1 MKRALIISVIAFV
14 IGAAAGMLLSR
25 HCLAPDREKTTQT
38 DTLYL
43 RDTNIYNFPDMVSEV
58 VVANETVVIEDSL
71 IIVEDSLCALPM
83 QQRHYKGEDYE
94 AWVSGYRPRLDS
106 LWTFPQTR
114 YITKTIFVD
123 SRKCN
128 TVALE
133 TAASWCGSA
142 SLTLSLE
149 YTREWKRIY
158 IGGSAGYDL
167 IAKTP
172 YIGINAGIPIYSW

>member
-1 MKRALIISVIAFV
+1 MKKALIISVIAFV
-14 IGAAAGMLLSR
+14 TGAAAGMLLSR
-25 HCLAPDREKTTQT
+25 HYFVPDREKTAQT
-38 DTLYL
+38 DTIYL
-43 RDTNIYNFPDMVSEV
+43 RDTNIYNFPDMVSEIT
-58 VVANETVVIEDSL
+58 VANETVVVEDSL
-71 IIVEDSLCALPM
+71 IIVEDSLRVLPM

-106 LWTFPQTR
+106 VWTFPQTK

-133 TAASWCGSA
+133 SVASWCGSA

-149 YTREWKRIY
+149 YTREWKRFY

-172 YIGINAGIPIYSW
+172 YIGIKAGIPIYSW

>member
-1 MKRALIISVIAFV
+1 MKKALIISVIAFV
-14 IGAAAGMLLSR
+14 TGAAAGMLLSR
-25 HCLAPDREKTTQT
+25 HYFVPDREKTAQT

-43 RDTNIYNFPDMVSEV
+43 RDTNIYNYPDMVSEIT
-58 VVANETVVIEDSL
+58 VANETVVIEDSL
-71 IIVEDSLCALPM
+71 IIVEDSLRALPV
-83 QQRHYKGEDYE
+83 QQRHYKGDDYE

-114 YITKTIFVD
+114 IIFAD

-133 TAASWCGSA
+133 SAASWCGSA
-142 SLTLSLE
+142 SLTFSLE
-149 YTREWKRIY
+149 YTREWKRFY
-158 IGGSAGYDL
+158 VGGSAGYDL

>member
-1 MKRALIISVIAFV
+1 MKRTLIISVIVFV

-25 HCLAPDREKTTQT
+25 YCLAPERGEVVQT
-38 DTLYL
+38 DTLYV
-43 RDTNIYNFPDMVSEV
+43 RDTNIYNFPDMVSEIT
-58 VVANETVVIEDSL
+58 VANETVVIEDSL
-71 IIVEDSLCALPM
+71 IIVEDSLRALPM

-106 LWTFPQTR
+106 LWTFPQT
-114 YITKTIFVD
+114 KTIFVD

-133 TAASWCGSA
+133 SAASWCGSA

-149 YTREWKRIY
+149 YTREWKRLY
-158 IGGSAGYDL
+158 LGGSAGYDL

-172 YIGINAGIPIYSW
+172 YIGIKAGIPIYSW